1 MLTSYQ
7 FASNTPIM
15 AIDFDGLEAVVVTV
29 NQWINPSTGQLE
41 QTADTHI
48 PGTSGS
54 LDDGILTII
63 NYLDLEFYSSQ
74 YQSPVFVT
82 ATNPGGNAD
91 RAEQVDN
98 IVDFGGTA
106 VVGVS
111 FLFSTV
117 NPDELIKQIEW
128 FYRPARIFLSPEE
141 QRIYNMNKYSVK

>member
-1 MLTSYQ
+1 M
-7 FASNTPIM
+7 
-15 AIDFDGLEAVVVTV
+15 
-29 NQWINPSTGQLE
+29 
-41 QTADTHI
+41 
-48 PGTSGS
+48 
-54 LDDGILTII
+54 DDGILTII

-98 IVDFGGTA
+98 IVDFGGTV
-106 VVGVS
+106 VVGVG